1 MLAKT
6 AFSRISLEK
15 EKHMH
20 RRRMTRSAFA
30 LLATMMVGHAAE
42 AAEKVIYLL
51 PAPVFFPAFGPWTVA
66 KQRGYYA
73 AAGIDVDFEQAKGGA
88 DVAKQV
94 GAGNALVGGA
104 LGDTPIIVRGNGVP
118 VKSIALLGG
127 GGMMELA
134 VLADSPIKAP
144 VDLKG
149 KTIAV
154 MAYQDTTYYALLGVL
169 ATVGLTKNDVN
180 AQAVGPTNIWKLM
193 LAKQA
198 DAGALVPDWIVDLQ
212 SAGATLRVMP
222 ATDYFPSMA
231 QAIVASDQVIKEK
244 PELLRK
250 LVAATLHGMKDIVAD
265 PEGAAHDFAKVNPE
279 SAGQDAKIA
288 EVFKLYVKY
297 NSGGQSV
304 PGEMDAKRLAKL
316 QDFYLQQGIIE
327 HASPVDDLYTNDLI
341 R

>member
-1 MLAKT
+1 MTLVEGRGFVLRKGKNMQKWRMA
-6 AFSRISLEK
+6 AWSLILIAA
-15 EKHMH
+15 MVAG
-20 RRRMTRSAFA
+20 SAA
-30 LLATMMVGHAAE
+30 Q

-73 AAGIDVDFEQAKGGA
+73 AAGLDVDFEQAKGGA

-94 GAGNALVGGA
+94 GAGNAIVGGA
-104 LGDTPIIVRGNGVP
+104 LGDTPIIVRANGVP
-118 VKSIALLGG
+118 VKSIALMGG
-127 GGMMELA
+127 GGMMEVG
-134 VLADSPIKAP
+134 VLADSPIKTPA
-144 VDLKG
+144 DLKG

-169 ATVGLTKNDVN
+169 ATAGLTKNDVN
-180 AQAVGPTNIWKLM
+180 AQAVGPTNIWKLV

-212 SAGATLRVMP
+212 SAGANLRIMP

-231 QAIVASDQVIKEK
+231 QAVLASDQVIKEK
-244 PELLRK
+244 PELLKK
-250 LVAATLHGMKDIVAD
+250 LVAATLHGMKDIVDD
-265 PEGAAHDFAKVNPE
+265 PVGSAKDFAKVNPE
-279 SAGQDAKIA
+279 SAGQEAKIA

-297 NSGGQSV
+297 NYGGQAV

-327 HASPVDDLYTNDLI
+327 KASPVEDLYTNDLI

>member
-1 MLAKT
+1 MTSAQGQGFDLRKGKNMRT
-6 AFSRISLEK
+6 W
-15 EKHMH
+15 
-20 RRRMTRSAFA
+20 RMTLWSF
-30 LLATMMVGHAAE
+30 LLIAAMVAGGAAQ

-73 AAGIDVDFEQAKGGA
+73 AAGLEVDFEQAKGGA

-94 GAGNALVGGA
+94 GAGNAIVGGA
-104 LGDTPIIVRGNGVP
+104 LGDTPIIVRANGVP
-118 VKSIALLGG
+118 VKSIALMGG
-127 GGMMELA
+127 GGMMEVG
-134 VLADSPIKAP
+134 VLADSPIKTPA
-144 VDLKG
+144 DLKG

-169 ATVGLTKNDVN
+169 ATAGLTKNDVN
-180 AQAVGPTNIWKLM
+180 AQAVGPTNIWKLV

-212 SAGATLRVMP
+212 SAGANLRIMP

-231 QAIVASDQVIKEK
+231 QAVLASDQVIKEK
-244 PELLRK
+244 PELLKK

-265 PEGAAHDFAKVNPE
+265 PVGSAKDFAKVNPE
-279 SAGQDAKIA
+279 SAGQEAKIA

-297 NSGGQSV
+297 NYGGQSV

-327 HASPVDDLYTNDLI
+327 KKSPVEDLYTNDLI

>member
-1 MLAKT
+1 LIL
-6 AFSRISLEK
+6 RK
-15 EKHMH
+15 EKNMH
-20 RRRMTRSAFA
+20 KRSITGLAIA
-30 LLATMMVGHAAE
+30 LVAAMAAGGAAE
-42 AAEKVIYLL
+42 AAEKVTYLL

-73 AAGIDVDFEQAKGGA
+73 AAGIDVDFQQAKGGA

-94 GAGNALVGGA
+94 GAGNAIVGGA

-118 VKSIALLGG
+118 VKSIAVMGG

-134 VLADSPIKAP
+134 VLADSPIKTP
-144 VDLKG
+144 SDLKG

-169 ATVGLTKNDVN
+169 ATANLTKNDVN
-180 AQAVGPTNIWKLM
+180 AQAVGPTNIWKLL

-212 SAGATLRVMP
+212 SAGATLRIMP

-231 QAIVASDQVIKEK
+231 QAVLASDQVIKEK
-244 PELLRK
+244 PDLLRK
-250 LVAATLHGMKDIVAD
+250 LVAATLHGMKDIVDD
-265 PEGAAHDFAKVNPE
+265 PVASARDFAKVNPE
-279 SAGQDAKIA
+279 SAGQEAKIA

-297 NSGGQSV
+297 NYGGQSV
-304 PGEMDAKRLAKL
+304 PGEMDEKRLAKL

-327 HASPVDDLYTNDLI
+327 KASPVADLYTNDLI

>member
-1 MLAKT
+1 LIL
-6 AFSRISLEK
+6 RK
-15 EKHMH
+15 EKNMH
-20 RRRMTRSAFA
+20 KRSRTGLAIA
-30 LLATMMVGHAAE
+30 LVAAMAAGGAAE
-42 AAEKVIYLL
+42 AAEKVTYLL

-73 AAGIDVDFEQAKGGA
+73 AAGIDVDFQQAKGGA

-94 GAGNALVGGA
+94 GAGNAIVGGA

-118 VKSIALLGG
+118 VKSIAVMGG

-134 VLADSPIKAP
+134 VLADSPIKTP
-144 VDLKG
+144 SDLKG

-169 ATVGLTKNDVN
+169 ATANLTKNDVN
-180 AQAVGPTNIWKLM
+180 AQAVGPTNIWKLL

-212 SAGATLRVMP
+212 SAGATLRIMP

-231 QAIVASDQVIKEK
+231 QAVLASDQVIKEK
-244 PELLRK
+244 PDLLRK
-250 LVAATLHGMKDIVAD
+250 LVAATLHGMKDIVDD
-265 PEGAAHDFAKVNPE
+265 PVASARDFAKVNPE
-279 SAGQDAKIA
+279 SAGQEAKIA

-297 NSGGQSV
+297 NYGGQSV
-304 PGEMDAKRLAKL
+304 PGEMDEKRLAKL

-327 HASPVDDLYTNDLI
+327 KASPVADLYTNDLI